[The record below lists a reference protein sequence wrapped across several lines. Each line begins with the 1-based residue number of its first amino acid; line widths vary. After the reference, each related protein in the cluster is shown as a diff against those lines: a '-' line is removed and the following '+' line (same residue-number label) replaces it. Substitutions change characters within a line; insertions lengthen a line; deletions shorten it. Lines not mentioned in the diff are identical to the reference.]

1 MHLTNAK
8 NLRAL
13 LLAVFVGLA
22 GSCALVYGQGTSGS
36 LTGQV
41 TDTNG
46 AVIPSAAVTLT
57 NVDTNY
63 AQGAVTDNTGVYLF
77 KLVPPGNY
85 SLTIIAASFAQYQQ
99 KGIVINANLYATQNV
114 QLKVG
119 NAKGET
125 VTVTADAQLIDTTTA
140 ELGMTINEAS
150 VSELPL
156 LNRDPSTVALL
167 APGMLDGNKAG
178 VAWQQNGFSFP
189 NESVTSSNG
198 GRIGSTFYMLDG
210 VSNMDT
216 YLGSNS
222 PTPNSDATQE
232 FRLISNNFSAVYGFS
247 TGGVVSM
254 ATRSGTN
261 QWHGGLFEF
270 MRNGDFDAGNWSNH
284 KQDTYRQNKFGGYVG
299 GPALKNKLFFFF
311 NYQGTVQV
319 GGPGT
324 TSNSTTTP
332 TTQMMNGDFS
342 GLITYA
348 QANDSKDC
356 GTGFGVPASQQTTNC
371 GWLNGPFHTVN
382 GVPNQVIGGAA
393 GLDPVAIAFTNDGL
407 PGHTAAASGTA
418 PPTSAAQNLAGG
430 MLYAS
435 ASLGNSKFNEYTA
448 KIDYDLTKSQRFTL
462 RSFVDKFVQ
471 PAGDTPGNVLSV
483 INMVNW
489 SQTFG
494 EQMWYFNEIAQHTWT
509 VNPTTV
515 NTFTGF
521 WTQQSSHNG
530 TPVLDHNGKNM
541 CWSRYISITEPGCY
555 MEGAYFGSSN
565 GGWTEPSNEVRGTIG
580 FSDTLIKTIHRHTVS
595 AGIDLVHQRAVENAS
610 DYPADAIIDFGGGY
624 TGNGVTDWL
633 MGYMSN
639 FEQGAGELADIQGWL
654 IDPYVNDEFRLK
666 PGLTLTLGLRWDPD
680 IPPASIGGRG
690 TAFVAGQQ
698 SKMFPAAPTGLIYPG
713 DTNMTAGL
721 RPSSMMFFEPR
732 VGVAYQ
738 PKNMPRTSFH
748 AAFGMFS
755 APVPYSDYNHVV
767 DMAPFA
773 PAFSPSAPSNT
784 PICSTGGVVGNCTP
798 NTGQALTGYM
808 NFHNPWATSSFGTPN
823 GNPFGTGAG
832 QIPWA
837 NPNYKPPVNSAIP
850 GPIYEQDSFARS
862 FKAAMTQAW
871 NASVEQQI
879 NGVTAVRVAY
889 VGSQS
894 YHQSYVMDRNAQT
907 YSYCTFYNNPTCAL
921 PTQANLTNGTLK
933 LASYPY
939 PAFTQ
944 ILEYDSGATASYHS
958 LQANVQRHLSH
969 GIQAQTSFTWQ
980 KTIDVASFAD
990 IAGETSGMT
999 NPKNLRWSRGLSSAN
1014 IPYTWTSNFIYH
1026 SPALKGQ
1033 SIVMREVLAGWEI
1046 SPIITWQSGQ
1056 PFSVGAGNSNVA
1068 YGELNKGDGC
1078 FNGCSSDR
1086 ADRVPGVPLKVRQG
1100 GRANWTKSYFN
1111 TAAFTTRHDGTYGNS
1126 GRNIIQGPPGF
1137 NVDSSLMKNW
1147 TVLEKY
1153 QLQFRFELFNA
1164 LNHPIMGNPDASPPG
1179 GSGPTGGGDG
1189 CAGEI
1194 NCGNGGF
1201 GSPNN
1206 TTRIGQ
1212 AALKLTF

>member
-1 MHLTNAK
+1 MHLIYAK
-8 NLRAL
+8 GFRAL
-13 LLAVFVGLA
+13 LFAVVLGFVSSA
-22 GSCALVYGQGTSGS
+22 ALLFGQGTSGS

-41 TDTNG
+41 TDASGG
-46 AVIPSAAVTLT
+46 AIPGAAVALT
-57 NVDTNY
+57 NVNTNY
-63 AQGAVTDNTGVYLF
+63 TQNKVTDGQGVYLF
-77 KLVPPGNY
+77 NLVAPGQY
-85 SLTIIAASFAQYQQ
+85 VLTVAANSFSQYVQ

-114 QLKVG
+114 QLKVAT
-119 NAKGET
+119 AKGET
-125 VTVTADAQLIDTTTA
+125 VTVTANAELIDTTTA
-140 ELGMTINEAS
+140 ELGMTINEQS
-150 VSELPL
+150 VSDLPL
-156 LNRDPSTVALL
+156 LNRDPSSVALL
-167 APGMLDGNKAG
+167 SPGILDGNKAG

-261 QWHGGLFEF
+261 NWHGGLFEF
-270 MRNGDFDAGNWSNH
+270 MRNGDFDAGDFINH
-284 KQDTYRQNKFGGYVG
+284 HQDTYRQNKFGGYVG
-299 GPALKNKLFFFF
+299 GPALKDKLFFFF

-332 TTQMMNGDFS
+332 TVQMMNGDFS
-342 GLITYA
+342 GLIDYA
-348 QANDSKDC
+348 QAHNAGC
-356 GTGFGVPASQQTTNC
+356 GSGYGASAVQSTNC
-371 GWLNGPFHTVN
+371 GWLNGPFATIN
-382 GVPNQVIGGAA
+382 GKPNQLIGGAA
-393 GLDPVAIAFTNDGL
+393 SLDPVAVQFTNDGL

-418 PPTSAAQNLAGG
+418 TPTSSAQNLAGG

-435 ASLGNSKFNEYTA
+435 ANLANSKFNEYTA
-448 KIDYDLTKSQRFTL
+448 KVDYDLTKSQRLTL
-462 RSFVDKFVQ
+462 RSFIDKFVQ

-483 INMVNW
+483 INMTNW

-515 NTFTGF
+515 NAFTGF
-521 WTQQSSHNG
+521 WTQQSAHNG
-530 TPVLDHNGKNM
+530 TPVVDHNGKNM
-541 CWSRYISITEPGCY
+541 CWSRYINITEPGCY

-580 FSDTLIKTIHRHTVS
+580 FSDTLIKTIKRHTISV
-595 AGIDLVHQRAVENAS
+595 GIDLIHQRAVENAS
-610 DYPADAIIDFGGGY
+610 DYPADAIIGFGGGY
-624 TGNGVTDWL
+624 TGNGVADWL
-633 MGYMSN
+633 MGYMGN
-639 FEQGAGELADIQGWL
+639 YEQGAGELADIQGWQ
-654 IDPYVNDEFRLK
+654 IDPYVNDEFRIK

-680 IPPASIGGRG
+680 FAPVSVGGRG

-698 SKMFPAAPTGLIYPG
+698 SYMFPAAPTGLIYPG
-713 DTNMTAGL
+713 DTNMNDGL
-721 RPSSMMFFEPR
+721 RPSSTKFFEPR

-748 AAFGMFS
+748 AAFGLFS

-784 PICSTGGVVGNCTP
+784 PICSTGGVVGTCTP
-798 NTGQALTGYM
+798 NTGQAIAGYM
-808 NFHNPWATSSFGTPN
+808 NFHNPWATPSFGTPH
-823 GNPFGTGAG
+823 GNPFGTGPG

-837 NPNYKPPVNSAIP
+837 NPTYKPPINAQIP
-850 GPIYEQDSFARS
+850 GPIYEQDSFSRD
-862 FKAAMTQAW
+862 FKSGMTQAW

-907 YSYCTFYNNPTCAL
+907 YSYCTYYNNPNCPVPSET
-921 PTQANLTNGTLK
+921 NLLNGTLK
-933 LASYPY
+933 LASYPF

-958 LQANVQRHLSH
+958 LQVTAQRRMSH
-969 GIQAQTSFTWQ
+969 GLQAQSSFTWQ

-999 NPKNLRWSRGLSSAN
+999 NPKNLRWSRGAANSN
-1014 IPYTWTSNFIYH
+1014 IPFTWTSNFIYH
-1026 SPALKGQ
+1026 SPELKSQ
-1033 SIVMREVLAGWEI
+1033 SLLVREVLAGWEV
-1046 SPIITWQSGQ
+1046 SPIITWQSGT
-1056 PFSVGAGNSNVA
+1056 PFSIGAGNSFNA
-1068 YGELNKGDGC
+1068 YGEANKGDGC
-1078 FNGCSSDR
+1078 FNGCSADR

-1100 GRANWTKSYFN
+1100 GRSRWTKDYYN
-1111 TAAFTTRHDGTYGNS
+1111 EAAFTTRHDGTYGNS

-1147 TVLEKY
+1147 SILEKY
-1153 QLQFRFELFNA
+1153 QLQFRFEFYNT
-1164 LNHPIMGNPDASPPG
+1164 LNHPIMANPGANPGDAG
-1179 GSGPTGGGDG
+1179 GSSNAEIGGYH
-1189 CAGEI
+1189 
-1194 NCGNGGF
+1194 GGF
-1201 GSPNN
+1201 GGTNN